1 MKRNQN
7 RLWYLLLSAIMLFSL
22 ASCGK
27 DGGKSSGDPNLIKL
41 DDYELLYKSACIME
55 NSDGKDALVL
65 TLDFTNTGE
74 ESSSYLWNVL
84 ESATQNGTE
93 LSITTVYTDYET
105 LAAISDSQ
113 WEEVAPGATIEV
125 HTAFL
130 LKDTT
135 SKVEIKYEQLFGS
148 KSGKLTIDPSTLSR
162 ETAGTGGEVS
172 LLDWWNG
179 DWYGWWMMTGCYG
192 YYEDMEGQWWDIC
205 GTIDIGEDYMGTVTL
220 WDTDYTKS
228 EPMVSASVSLS
239 ESGTGEYGTMTSE
252 GGWFTNIE
260 LAHADWIIDPGL
272 VDYSDMICISGYYE
286 DGEDEFYYDIYL
298 RPWGTYWDDI
308 SEEDRPYSYND
319 WYLPLID
326 GDASMP
332 DSIGAGAPAGSGTS
346 TGTVSGTVPGGDGII
361 SEEAVQKGWVYMSEV
376 AKDIYNT
383 SYEELVDY
391 FGVEGQFDKEE
402 YSDHMQVNMRYYKWL
417 SSENPN
423 HFLYVNFKEKTPG
436 VFTVSA
442 FNSSGFSA
450 SEAEAKYLDIV
461 KAEAAEAER
470 SNIANITMKDFS
482 LEVVNRM
489 NDTSITIKTVMPD
502 SGWSTNNKDMMV
514 ENEDPDAFGAGA
526 IWFQLKDSL
535 ERLDFYKDSF
545 KNYQEGED
553 RVIGGITFKCRTY
566 ERIGYDWIE
575 YVAQIDDNRAL
586 SIGLTDLDCF
596 EGTVPDIILNSMTFQ

>member
-7 RLWYLLLSAIMLFSL
+7 RLWCLFLSAVMLFSL

-125 HTAFL
+125 QTAFEL
-130 LKDTT
+130 LDTT
-135 SKVEIKYEQLFGS
+135 NKVEVSFGTLLGS

-252 GGWFTNIE
+252 GGWFTNIALE
-260 LAHADWIIDPGL
+260 HADWIVDPGL
-272 VDYSDMICISGYYE
+272 VDYPDMIHIDGYYE
-286 DGEDEFYYDIYL
+286 NGDDEFYYDIYL
-298 RPWGTYWDDI
+298 RPWGTYWDDVA
-308 SEEDRPYSYND
+308 EEDLPYYYDD
-319 WYLPLID
+319 WYLPLI
-326 GDASMP
+326 GAGQSMP
-332 DSIGAGAPAGSGTS
+332 ASIG
-346 TGTVSGTVPGGDGII
+346 
-361 SEEAVQKGWVYMSEV
+361 
-376 AKDIYNT
+376 
-383 SYEELVDY
+383 
-391 FGVEGQFDKEE
+391 
-402 YSDHMQVNMRYYKWL
+402 
-417 SSENPN
+417 
-423 HFLYVNFKEKTPG
+423 
-436 VFTVSA
+436 
-442 FNSSGFSA
+442 
-450 SEAEAKYLDIV
+450 
-461 KAEAAEAER
+461 
-470 SNIANITMKDFS
+470 
-482 LEVVNRM
+482 
-489 NDTSITIKTVMPD
+489 
-502 SGWSTNNKDMMV
+502 
-514 ENEDPDAFGAGA
+514 
-526 IWFQLKDSL
+526 
-535 ERLDFYKDSF
+535 
-545 KNYQEGED
+545 
-553 RVIGGITFKCRTY
+553 
-566 ERIGYDWIE
+566 
-575 YVAQIDDNRAL
+575 
-586 SIGLTDLDCF
+586 
-596 EGTVPDIILNSMTFQ
+596 

>member
-7 RLWYLLLSAIMLFSL
+7 RLWCLLLSVVMLFSL

-27 DGGKSSGDPNLIKL
+27 GGGKSSGDPNLIKL

-125 HTAFL
+125 QTAFEL
-130 LKDTT
+130 LDTT
-135 SKVEIKYEQLFGS
+135 NKVEVSFGTLFGS

-239 ESGTGEYGTMTSE
+239 ESGTGDYGTMTSE
-252 GGWFTNIE
+252 GGWFTNIALE
-260 LAHADWIIDPGL
+260 HADWIVDPGL
-272 VDYSDMICISGYYE
+272 VDYPDMICISGYYE

-470 SNIANITMKDFS
+470 SNIANITMNDFS

-526 IWFQLKDSL
+526 INFKLKDSL
-535 ERLDFYKDSF
+535 EGLDFYKDSF

-566 ERIGYDWIE
+566 EYIGYDWIE
-575 YVAQIDDNRAL
+575 YVAQIDDNWAL

-596 EGTVPDIILNSMTFQ
+596 EGTMPDIILNNMTFQ